1 MTNPQ
6 QQNRIQN
13 PEEVIRVL
21 NVANQKLAAELG
33 TARADL
39 ALSHAQ
45 VELLQEAMQQMAQ
58 RIAELEGDDEE
69 VVQPEIV
76 STPKKAAPKKAANK
90 R

>member
-1 MTNPQ
+1 MTNQ

-21 NVANQKLAAELG
+21 NGANQKLAAELG

-45 VELLQEAMQQMAQ
+45 VEMLQEAMQQMAQ
-58 RIAELEGDDEE
+58 RIAELEGDDEAE
-69 VVQPEIV
+69 VQPEIV
-76 STPKKAAPKKAANK
+76 TAPKKATPKKVANK